1 MFCTDLIFYLIANYF
16 LKLFSITKQQY
27 NSYEK
32 SIACRKK
39 LLIILKISVFH
50 YLLYKILVNISKGI
64 WKGSLRIYIKQVK
77 KYLSIGYKF
86 TVIIIIG
93 ISLFCYIG
101 QKHIFNWIVSDDS
114 VILSA
119 ENLILWLFVM
129 ALTKVGYQIYM
140 VYLQGIGKERDI
152 LQSTIAAMIIASIS
166 IVVSGKVFSLSG
178 VYFVISSKYLILS
191 IIYFRQAKS
200 ME

>member
-1 MFCTDLIFYLIANYF
+1 M
-16 LKLFSITKQQY
+16 
-27 NSYEK
+27 
-32 SIACRKK
+32 
-39 LLIILKISVFH
+39 
-50 YLLYKILVNISKGI
+50 
-64 WKGSLRIYIKQVK
+64 
-77 KYLSIGYKF
+77 
-86 TVIIIIG
+86 IIIIG

-166 IVVSGKVFSLSG
+166 IVVSGKVFFTFWSLFCYKQQISHLIDGLFSTSKIHG
-178 VYFVISSKYLILS
+178 VVFWGTYLL
-191 IIYFRQAKS
+191 
-200 ME
+200 

>member
-1 MFCTDLIFYLIANYF
+1 M
-16 LKLFSITKQQY
+16 
-27 NSYEK
+27 
-32 SIACRKK
+32 
-39 LLIILKISVFH
+39 
-50 YLLYKILVNISKGI
+50 
-64 WKGSLRIYIKQVK
+64 
-77 KYLSIGYKF
+77 
-86 TVIIIIG
+86 
-93 ISLFCYIG
+93 
-101 QKHIFNWIVSDDS
+101 
-114 VILSA
+114 SA

-140 VYLQGIGKERDI
+140 VYLQGIGKERDV

-191 IIYFRQAKS
+191 MVYFRQSKS

>member
-1 MFCTDLIFYLIANYF
+1 M
-16 LKLFSITKQQY
+16 
-27 NSYEK
+27 
-32 SIACRKK
+32 
-39 LLIILKISVFH
+39 
-50 YLLYKILVNISKGI
+50 YKILVNISKGI
-64 WKGSLRIYIKQVK
+64 WKGSLRIYIKQAK

-152 LQSTIAAMIIASIS
+152 LQSRIAATIIASIS
-166 IVVSGKVFSLSG
+166 IMVSGKVFSLSG
-178 VYFVISSKYLILS
+178 VYFVISSKYLILLL
-191 IIYFRQAKS
+191 IYFRQAKS

>member
-1 MFCTDLIFYLIANYF
+1 M
-16 LKLFSITKQQY
+16 
-27 NSYEK
+27 
-32 SIACRKK
+32 
-39 LLIILKISVFH
+39 
-50 YLLYKILVNISKGI
+50 YKILVNISKEI
-64 WKGSLRIYIKQVK
+64 WKGSLRTYIKQAK

-101 QKHIFNWIVSDDS
+101 QKHIFNWIISDDS

-152 LQSTIAAMIIASIS
+152 LQSTIAAMIIL
-166 IVVSGKVFSLSG
+166 SL
-178 VYFVISSKYLILS
+178 IHI
-191 IIYFRQAKS
+191 
-200 ME
+200 

>member
-1 MFCTDLIFYLIANYF
+1 MEGIFKN
-16 LKLFSITKQQY
+16 
-27 NSYEK
+27 
-32 SIACRKK
+32 
-39 LLIILKISVFH
+39 
-50 YLLYKILVNISKGI
+50 LYKTSE
-64 WKGSLRIYIKQVK
+64 

-152 LQSTIAAMIIASIS
+152 LQSTMAATIIASIS

-191 IIYFRQAKS
+191 IIYFRHAKS
-200 ME
+200 MK

>member
-1 MFCTDLIFYLIANYF
+1 M
-16 LKLFSITKQQY
+16 
-27 NSYEK
+27 
-32 SIACRKK
+32 
-39 LLIILKISVFH
+39 
-50 YLLYKILVNISKGI
+50 YKILVNISKEI
-64 WKGSLRIYIKQVK
+64 WKGSLRIYIKQAK

-101 QKHIFNWIVSDDS
+101 QKNIFSWIVSDDT

-178 VYFVISSKYLILS
+178 VYFVISSKYLILLMV
-191 IIYFRQAKS
+191 YFRQAKS